1 VAMRRRVCLALVSGA
16 VIGLAAMVS
25 AGSSR
30 NAVLADSGCTNHSL
44 RGPYGFAVEG
54 QTGATSTG
62 TEPGEIAAAGQ
73 IRFDGNGG
81 LTGNEWESF
90 NGLMADEMYANQ
102 RSEPTSSGANEIG
115 C

>member
-1 VAMRRRVCLALVSGA
+1 MTMRRRLYLALVSGA
-16 VIGLAAMVS
+16 VIGLAAMLS

-54 QTGATSTG
+54 QTGATSPG

-73 IRFDGNGG
+73 IRYDGNDV
-81 LTGNEWESF
+81 LTGNARDSF
-90 NGLMADEMYANQ
+90 NGAI
-102 RSEPTSSGANEIG
+102 TTFTFSGTYTLHSV